1 MGSYGAASRP
11 AIFTRTNGFAV
22 ASLVLGIVGVMLC
35 FLFVP
40 SVLAVIFGAVALS
53 QIKQQPLVY
62 RGRGLATAGLVLGLI
77 GVALIVLTVGLG
89 RWDFS
94 VGDP

>member
-1 MGSYGAASRP
+1 
-11 AIFTRTNGFAV
+11 V

-53 QIKQQPLVY
+53 QIKQQPLIY
-62 RGRGLATAGLVLGLI
+62 RGRGLAIAGLVLGLI
-77 GVALIVLTVGLG
+77 GVALIVVTLIFGA
-89 RWDFS
+89 WDFS
-94 VGDP
+94 FGET

>member
-1 MGSYGAASRP
+1 VG
-11 AIFTRTNGFAV
+11 TRTNNFAV
-22 ASLVLGIVGVMLC
+22 ASLVLGIVGVLMC

-40 SVLAVIFGAVALS
+40 SILAVIFGAVGLS
-53 QIKQQPLVY
+53 QIKQQPFVY

-77 GVALIVLTVGLG
+77 GVALIALTVGLG

-94 VGDP
+94 FGNP

>member
-1 MGSYGAASRP
+1 
-11 AIFTRTNGFAV
+11 
-22 ASLVLGIVGVMLC
+22 VLGIVGIMLC

-53 QIKQQPLVY
+53 QIKQQPLEY

-77 GVALIVLTVGLG
+77 GVALIVLTIALG
-89 RWDFS
+89 TWDVSF
-94 VGDP
+94 GNP